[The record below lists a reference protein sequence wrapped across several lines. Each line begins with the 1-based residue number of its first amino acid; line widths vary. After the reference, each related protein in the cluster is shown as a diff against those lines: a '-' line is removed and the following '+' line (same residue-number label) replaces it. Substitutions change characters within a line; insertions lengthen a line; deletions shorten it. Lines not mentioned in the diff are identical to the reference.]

1 MKTQTKYF
9 GELEYAQ
16 EDVLSFPAGL
26 YGFEDEKEFLLI
38 PFEGSSLLYSL
49 QSVKTPMLSFILV
62 HPFSLDPA
70 YAPVLQPEELKML
83 NVEQSEQLCYYVL
96 CALKKPSSESTV
108 NMRCPVA
115 VNPDARTAMQVVLE
129 DDRWLMRQ
137 RLAEFETPEGEASPC

>member
-9 GELEYAQ
+9 GEIEFSR
-16 EDVLSFPAGL
+16 EDVVTFPAGL
-26 YGFEDEKEFLLI
+26 YGFEEETEFLLM

-62 HPFSLDPA
+62 HPFSLDAA
-70 YAPVLQPEELKML
+70 YAPVLQPEELKTL
-83 NVEQSEQLCYYVL
+83 KAEKSEELCYYVL

-115 VNPDARTAMQVVLE
+115 VNPDLKTAMQVVLE
-129 DDRWLMRQ
+129 DDRWQMRQ
-137 RLAEFETPEGEASPC
+137 RLAEFETPKGEVSQC